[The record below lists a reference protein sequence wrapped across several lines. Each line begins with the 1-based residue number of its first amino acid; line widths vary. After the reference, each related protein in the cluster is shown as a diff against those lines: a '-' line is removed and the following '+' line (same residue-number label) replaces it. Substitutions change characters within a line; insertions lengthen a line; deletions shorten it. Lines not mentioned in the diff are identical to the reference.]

1 MARDY
6 FVIDA
11 FTGTP
16 YSGNPAAVVLD
27 AEGLAD
33 EQMQA
38 IAAEF
43 NLSETTFIL
52 PSERRDNQDT
62 SFARRFRWFTPAA
75 EVTMCGHATV
85 AGLHAL
91 VESGRIPEPAG
102 ITDPTT
108 VRIETLGGMLTG
120 FIERMPGPLRGRM
133 IWLEL
138 VSPALTTFPAPIG
151 PLAEALG
158 AATEAV
164 DVSLPPATTQD
175 NDLIVFVKDFVT
187 LNALAPSFGPL
198 AAWLTDQR
206 IRGLCVA
213 TVRTVTPSVHV
224 QSRFF
229 APSVGIDEDPVTGSV
244 HGPLAAYLADRGMAP
259 SYDGVAALVC
269 TQGRPG
275 GRVGRIHALV
285 GRSPD
290 GARWVRIGGEAV
302 VTMRGQLV
310 QRHSQS
316 TGRRADS
323 ADGESGGIRRESP

>member
-1 MARDY
+1 
-6 FVIDA
+6 
-11 FTGTP
+11 
-16 YSGNPAAVVLD
+16 
-27 AEGLAD
+27 
-33 EQMQA
+33 
-38 IAAEF
+38 
-43 NLSETTFIL
+43 
-52 PSERRDNQDT
+52 
-62 SFARRFRWFTPAA
+62 
-75 EVTMCGHATV
+75 
-85 AGLHAL
+85 
-91 VESGRIPEPAG
+91 
-102 ITDPTT
+102 
-108 VRIETLGGMLTG
+108 MLTG

-244 HGPLAAYLADRGMAP
+244 HGPLAAYLATHG
-259 SYDGVAALVC
+259 LVPLHEGLAGATC
-269 TQGRPG
+269 VQGIPG
-275 GRVGRIHALV
+275 GRTGILHALV
-285 GRSPD
+285 QIRSDGRCT
-290 GARWVRIGGEAV
+290 VRIGGQAV
-302 VTMRGQLV
+302 TVVRGSLM
-310 QRHSQS
+310 
-316 TGRRADS
+316 G
-323 ADGESGGIRRESP
+323 